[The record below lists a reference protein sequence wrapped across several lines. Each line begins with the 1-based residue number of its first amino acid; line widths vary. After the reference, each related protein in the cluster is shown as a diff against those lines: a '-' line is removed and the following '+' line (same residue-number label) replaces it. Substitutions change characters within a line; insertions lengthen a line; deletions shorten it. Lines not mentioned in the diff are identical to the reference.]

1 MKITVN
7 NKYGDFFMFITV
19 YRTIILYIVVIISI
33 RIMGKRQIGE
43 MQPGELVVTLL
54 ISDIAAMPL
63 QDTNQPVLFGVA
75 AIFTLVTLEILLS
88 VIELKSFFMR
98 KLISGKSVI
107 LIKDGA
113 IDQKELKKVRM
124 TVLDLVEML
133 RNQQVFDVSTVSF
146 AVLETGGNLS
156 VLLKSKSQPV
166 TAGDLNV
173 KKSSAELPL
182 PVISD
187 GKLLSESM
195 TALGITRKE
204 VLNRLSGERLSP
216 SDILL
221 MTLDS
226 NGNTNIVKKAV

>member
-1 MKITVN
+1 
-7 NKYGDFFMFITV
+7 MFVTI
-19 YRTIILYIVVIISI
+19 YRTIILYIIVIISI

-63 QDTNQPVLFGVA
+63 QDTDQPMLFGVA
-75 AIFTLVTLEILLS
+75 AIFTLVTLEIFVSILA
-88 VIELKSFFMR
+88 LKSFFVR
-98 KLISGKSVI
+98 KIMSGNSAI
-107 LIKDGA
+107 LIKDGI

-133 RNQQVFDVSTVSF
+133 RNQQVFDLATVSF

-156 VLLKSKSQPV
+156 VLLKSKDQPV

-173 KKSSAELPL
+173 KKAPAELPL
-182 PVISD
+182 PVVSD
-187 GKLLSESM
+187 GKILGESVS
-195 TALGITRKE
+195 ALGTTKKA
-204 VLNRLSGERLSP
+204 VLKRISDEKLSLK
-216 SDILL
+216 DVML

-226 NGNTNIVKKAV
+226 NGNTSFVKKAV